1 MSLMTSRFANDVA
14 DCYVAVRRRCR
25 GPPITSA
32 SFQIS
37 DDETPYFGFYH
48 RSKFAQTFQ
57 VEPPV
62 MAPVMGGE
70 RRAELQRSI
79 ALTLIV
85 RWKVRFDGFGFDSR
99 LSCAAVTLNRSK
111 VVRRDAVLMKKNISW
126 CYNRIIIKKIVA
138 NHRRTST
145 SSCKRTLPF

>member
-1 MSLMTSRFANDVA
+1 MSRSADDVA
-14 DCYVAVRRRCR
+14 DDVPVRRRCR

-57 VEPPV
+57 VEPP
-62 MAPVMGGE
+62 APVMGGE
-70 RRAELQRSI
+70 RRAESERSI

-99 LSCAAVTLNRSK
+99 LSCAAVILNRLK

-138 NHRRTST
+138 NHRRTS
-145 SSCKRTLPF
+145 SYKRTLPFGGRF